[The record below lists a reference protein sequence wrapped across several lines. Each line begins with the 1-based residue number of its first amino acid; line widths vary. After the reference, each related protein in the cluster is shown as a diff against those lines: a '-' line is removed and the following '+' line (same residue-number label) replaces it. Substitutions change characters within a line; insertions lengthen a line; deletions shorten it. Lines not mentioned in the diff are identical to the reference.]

1 MMFFIFCT
9 GNNETKVENE
19 LLDLV
24 SLDRSTNV
32 NQIPNDGKKGHDL
45 SVFSYACVM
54 TATNNFSFQ
63 NKLGEGGF
71 GEVYMVSSKCLTKE
85 RCLN

>member
-1 MMFFIFCT
+1 MRT
-9 GNNETKVENE
+9 GDSEKKAENE

-24 SLDRSTNV
+24 SLDKSTNV

-54 TATNNFSFQ
+54 IATNNFSLE
-63 NKLGEGGF
+63 NKIGEGGF
-71 GEVYMVSSKCLTKE
+71 GEVFMVSSTY
-85 RCLN
+85 